1 METYTDGL
9 GVAPLTENAKNSFK
23 EIIKRMGW
31 KLEEIGNTF
40 NVTYP
45 VDDEDLM
52 DFLIDGMI

>member
-1 METYTDGL
+1 MKTYTDGL
-9 GVAPLTENAKNSFK
+9 GVAPFTETAKNSFR

-31 KLEEIGNTF
+31 ELEEIGDMF

-52 DFLIDGMI
+52 NFLINNMI